1 MFFLGKGS
9 KPPIWMWCAILL
21 VFGVGIWFDTKN
33 VTEFLTL
40 FSIVLIITII
50 NIFYWEN
57 NE

>member
-9 KPPIWMWCAILL
+9 KPPIWIWCAILL

-40 FSIVLIITII
+40 FSIILIITII
-50 NIFYWEN
+50 NIFYWEKQ
-57 NE
+57 